1 MKLSEIA
8 TNDFVKAL
16 IYGDSGSGKT
26 VMAASFPGPI
36 EYWDF
41 DGKVS
46 SAAQFYKNDKAKLDS
61 INVTSFNK
69 FPKETRI
76 AEWEK
81 KAREVDAAKKSGT
94 LPFKTLVLDSLTT
107 FSNSMLD
114 DYIHRSQRGIKRALA
129 DIPAMQDYQLLDK
142 HLTQIISGLLALDC
156 HVVMIGHMQVEKDE
170 STGVILRQPLM
181 AGKFAAKLP
190 IYFDEVYVSKV
201 TSSGQYVLQT
211 QSDGTYKCR
220 TQRGLPKEIPTSF
233 DSIIKNTK

>member
-1 MKLSEIA
+1 MKLSDIA
-8 TNDFVKAL
+8 ENSFVKVL
-16 IYGDSGSGKT
+16 VYGDSGTGKT
-26 VMAASFPGPI
+26 CLAASFPGPI

-46 SAAQFYKNDKAKLDS
+46 SAAQFFKSDKSKLDN

-69 FPKETRI
+69 YSKETRI
-76 AEWEK
+76 MEWEK
-81 KAREVDAAKKSGT
+81 KARELDGLKKAGK
-94 LPFKTLVLDSLTT
+94 LPFQTLVLDSLTT

-156 HVVMIGHMQVEKDE
+156 NVVMVGHMQVDKDE
-170 STGVILRQPLM
+170 LTGAMLRQPLM

-190 IYFDEVYVSKV
+190 IYFDEVYVSRMANDGK
-201 TSSGQYVLQT
+201 YILQT
-211 QSDGTYKCR
+211 QSDTTYKCR
-220 TQRGLPKEIPTSF
+220 TQRGLPKEIPTSY